1 MAIIAATN
9 AKPPLIVALD
19 LGTSSARALLFDGRG
34 RNVLGLESQLPYRM
48 TTTPDGG
55 VEIDADRLVDIVAKT
70 IDELLT
76 LVERSQGILPPV
88 AGVAACTFWHNLMG
102 VDRDG
107 RALTPV
113 YSWNDTRAAAAARE
127 LRNRMEEGEL
137 HARTGCV
144 LHASYWPAKLA
155 WLRNSRPDLFNRAH
169 RWMSIGEYLYLR
181 LFGRTV
187 CSISMASATGIFN
200 QNECD
205 WDRETLS
212 SLRITL
218 DQLSPLGDMDG
229 ALRGLGSEYAGRW
242 PTLAGIPWFPALGD
256 GACGNVGSG
265 CVTSDQ
271 AALNLGTSG
280 ALRVAWTASEVKIP
294 RGLWCYRVD
303 RRRFVMG
310 GALSNGGDLFAWLQ
324 ETLRLGPTEEVEAEL
339 DRLSA
344 DEHGLTVL
352 PFLSGERSTG
362 WHSEARAAILGLSL
376 YTTPIE
382 ILRAGLESV
391 AYRFA
396 AIYDLIAR
404 EIGRPSQVIA
414 SGAAVLR
421 SPAWAQIIS
430 DVIGAAISTSA
441 EAEISSRGA
450 ALMGLEAIDGVS
462 RIDSVEMALGRVY
475 SPNSGR
481 HRRYLEARER
491 QGRLYEAIIAKG
503 AINEE

>member
-1 MAIIAATN
+1 MSVISLPEAG
-9 AKPPLIVALD
+9 PPLIVALD

-34 RNVLGLESQLPYRM
+34 RNVPGLEAQVPYRM

-55 VEIDADRLVDIVAKT
+55 VEIDADRLVGIVAQT

-76 LVERSQGILPPV
+76 LVGV
-88 AGVAACTFWHNLMG
+88 ARNPLHPSAAVAACTFWHNLMG

-107 RALTPV
+107 RAVTPV
-113 YSWNDTRAAAAARE
+113 YSWNDTRSAAAAGG
-127 LRNRMEEGEL
+127 LRNTIDEGEL

-144 LHASYWPAKLA
+144 LHASYWPAKLT
-155 WLRNSRPDLFNRAH
+155 WLRGSRPELFKGVH
-169 RWMSIGEYLYLR
+169 RWMSIGEYFYLR

-205 WDRETLS
+205 WDREVLSLLGIGPDQLS
-212 SLRITL
+212 SLA
-218 DQLSPLGDMDG
+218 DMEG
-229 ALRGLGSEYAGRW
+229 AVSGLASEYAGRW
-242 PTLAGIPWFPALGD
+242 PALAGIPWFPALGD

-265 CVTSDQ
+265 CVTPDR

-280 ALRVAWTASEVKIP
+280 ALRVAWTASKVKIP

-324 ETLRLGPTEEVEAEL
+324 EMLRLGQPDEVEAEL
-339 DRLSA
+339 ERLRP

-362 WHSEARAAILGLSL
+362 WRSEARGAIIGLSL
-376 YTTPIE
+376 DTTPIE
-382 ILRAGLESV
+382 LLRAGLESV

-404 EIGRPSQVIA
+404 EIGRPSRVIA

-430 DVIGAAISTSA
+430 DVIGAGISTSA

-450 ALMGLEAIDGVS
+450 ALMGLEALDGIS
-462 RIDSVEMALGRVY
+462 RIDNVEIALGRNY
-475 SPNSGR
+475 SPDSER

-491 QGRLYEAIIAKG
+491 QANLYEAIIVKG
-503 AINEE
+503 AKQ

>member
-1 MAIIAATN
+1 MRHKMN
-9 AKPPLIVALD
+9 
-19 LGTSSARALLFDGRG
+19 
-34 RNVLGLESQLPYRM
+34 ES
-48 TTTPDGG
+48 
-55 VEIDADRLVDIVAKT
+55 
-70 IDELLT
+70 
-76 LVERSQGILPPV
+76 
-88 AGVAACTFWHNLMG
+88 
-102 VDRDG
+102 
-107 RALTPV
+107 
-113 YSWNDTRAAAAARE
+113 
-127 LRNRMEEGEL
+127 EL
-137 HARTGCV
+137 HSRTGCV

-155 WLRNSRPDLFNRAH
+155 WLRGSQPELFNLVH

-187 CSISMASATGIFN
+187 CSVSMASATGIFN

-205 WDRETLS
+205 WDREILS
-212 SLRITL
+212 SLGIAR
-218 DQLSPLGDMDG
+218 DQLSPLGDVD
-229 ALRGLGSEYAGRW
+229 AAVSGLGPQYGRRW
-242 PTLAGIPWFPALGD
+242 PALANIPWFPALGD

-280 ALRVAWTASEVKIP
+280 ALRVAWTAGEVKIP
-294 RGLWCYRVD
+294 GGLWCYRVD

-324 ETLRLGPTEEVEAEL
+324 EMLRLGAHEETEVELE
-339 DRLSA
+339 RLGP
-344 DEHGLTVL
+344 DEHALTVL

-362 WHSEARAAILGLSL
+362 WHSEARAAFIGLSL
-376 YTTPIE
+376 DTTPVE

-404 EIGRPSQVIA
+404 EIGRPSKVIA

-430 DVIGAAISTSA
+430 DVIGAEIVTSA

-450 ALMGLEAIDGVS
+450 ALMGLEALDGVS
-462 RIDSVEMALGRVY
+462 RIDNVEMTLGRIY
-475 SPNSGR
+475 SPDPGR
-481 HRRYLEARER
+481 HNRYLGARQR
-491 QGRLYEAIIAKG
+491 QDRLYEAIIEKG
-503 AINEE
+503 AIYEQ

>member
-1 MAIIAATN
+1 MSVISFQEAR
-9 AKPPLIVALD
+9 PPLIIALD

-34 RNVLGLESQLPYRM
+34 RNVPGLEAQVPYRM

-55 VEIDADRLVDIVAKT
+55 VEIDADRLVDIVAQT
-70 IDELLT
+70 IDQLLT
-76 LVERSQGILPPV
+76 LVGASRETLHPI
-88 AGVAACTFWHNLMG
+88 AAVAACTFWHNLMG
-102 VDRDG
+102 VDREG
-107 RALTPV
+107 LAVTPV

-127 LRNRMEEGEL
+127 LRNTIDEREL

-144 LHASYWPAKLA
+144 LHASYWPAKLT
-155 WLRNSRPDLFNRAH
+155 WLRGSQPDLFNRVH
-169 RWMSIGEYLYLR
+169 RWMSVGEYLYLR

-205 WDRETLS
+205 WDRDTLS
-212 SLRITL
+212 SVGIAL
-218 DQLSPLGDMDG
+218 DQLSLLGDME
-229 ALRGLGSEYAGRW
+229 AAVSGLSSGYSARW
-242 PTLAGIPWFPALGD
+242 PTLASIPWFPALGD

-265 CVTSDQ
+265 CVTSDR

-280 ALRVAWTASEVKIP
+280 ALRVAWTANEVKIP
-294 RGLWCYRVD
+294 GGLWCYRVD

-310 GALSNGGDLFAWLQ
+310 GALSNGGDLFGWLQ
-324 ETLRLGPTEEVEAEL
+324 ETLRLGTVEEVEAEL

-362 WHSEARAAILGLSL
+362 WHSEARAAIIGLSL
-376 YTTPIE
+376 DTTPLE

-404 EIGRPSQVIA
+404 EIERPSKVIA

-430 DVIGAAISTSA
+430 DVIGAGIFTSA

-450 ALMGLEAIDGVS
+450 ALMGLEALGVS
-462 RIDSVEMALGRVY
+462 SIDSVEIALGRAF
-475 SPNSGR
+475 SPDSER
-481 HRRYLEARER
+481 HRRYQDARER
-491 QGRLYEAIIAKG
+491 QGRLYEAIIVKG
-503 AINEE
+503 AINEQ